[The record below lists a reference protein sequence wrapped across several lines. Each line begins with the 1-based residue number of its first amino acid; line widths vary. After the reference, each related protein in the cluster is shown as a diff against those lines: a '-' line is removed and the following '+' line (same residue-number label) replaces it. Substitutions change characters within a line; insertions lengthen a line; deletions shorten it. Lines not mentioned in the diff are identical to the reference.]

1 LSHHFKTPNM
11 DWRQYQIFIFLFVL
25 FRLNAQVNP
34 CLVGDILLTK
44 NDYLGAIDNYLNC
57 YTQDTTNKKILQN
70 LAYCYFQSGDYAMA
84 KPTYHLLENDS
95 ASRDDAISKLAII
108 YESQQNLPKAI
119 KYYISLNKIY
129 PNQAIYLRKL
139 ANLYLQGRAVGEAL
153 LTYQK
158 ANQLNPRDVL
168 TIQAM
173 TEMFYNMDE
182 LSMADSI
189 VQQGIKID
197 STNIGLQLL
206 KAKIS
211 YRLRDYKVSSEIL
224 YRLSFETDLNNY
236 YNKLL
241 GYAFMQTDSLD
252 KAIYYLQKS
261 LVQEND
267 PEYAL
272 YYLALAHEKKREYD
286 KAIWFFEEAAK
297 AGISTNMAQYH
308 RGLARIYTHQKSFSK
323 VVSQYQKSLNYY
335 TDAEV
340 YYYMANAAEQIQAKK
355 GNAITYYQKYID
367 SGHNN
372 SEWIKHAKS
381 RIKALKE
388 YQFMNKK

>member
-1 LSHHFKTPNM
+1 MMPLKNT
-11 DWRQYQIFIFLFVL
+11 IIFLTLTLHLSMYGQKVD
-25 FRLNAQVNP
+25 
-34 CLVGDILLTK
+34 CLIGDSLLSQQNYMLAAEKYTSC
-44 NDYLGAIDNYLNC
+44 YLSDTIDKKPMVSLANC
-57 YTQDTTNKKILQN
+57 YMQL
-70 LAYCYFQSGDYAMA
+70 GDYTMA
-84 KPTYHLLENDS
+84 KKYYHQLEIDS
-95 ASRDDAISKLAII
+95 LYKTEAISKLAII

-119 KYYISLNKIY
+119 KYYRALSLVY
-129 PNQAIYLRKL
+129 PENPIYLRKL
-139 ANLYLQGRAVGEAL
+139 GNLYLQGRETKQAL
-153 LTYQK
+153 ESYQK
-158 ANQLNPRDVL
+158 AYQINPRDLL
-168 TIQAM
+168 TIQGL
-173 TEMFYNMDE
+173 TEFYLNNDD
-182 LSMADSI
+182 LDKADSLANN
-189 VQQGIKID
+189 GIKID
-197 STNIGLQLL
+197 SNNVGLLLL
-206 KAKIS
+206 KSRIS
-211 YRLRDYKVSSEIL
+211 YRARDYRTTADIL
-224 YRLSFETDLNNY
+224 HKLTYQTELNNF

-241 GYAFMQTDSLD
+241 GYSFMQIDSID
-252 KAIYYLQKS
+252 KAIYHLQKS

-272 YYLALAHEKKREYD
+272 YYLALAHEKKTEYD
-286 KAIWFFEEAAK
+286 KAIWFFEEAGK

-323 VVSQYQKSLNYY
+323 VVSQYQKSLNYQ

-340 YYYMANAAEQIQAKK
+340 YYYMANAAEQIQGKK